1 MKIRAAKKKYCDFL
15 LHGKIHL
22 SDEMDCSLLTIVA
35 CSHDIQEIGVEN
47 KNKYYYIDILP
58 CK

>member
-1 MKIRAAKKKYCDFL
+1 MYEDPSCKKKYCDFL

-47 KNKYYYIDILP
+47 KNRY
-58 CK
+58 